1 MSQQG
6 GLRIPKTQRTGRQVD
21 LNALK
26 DLCAQV
32 EENLK
37 AAKENLEVFKAEEAR
52 ARLWT
57 DDAED
62 NCLRLQHAVDGL
74 NKAIANLCAKENQGN
89 MK

>member
-1 MSQQG
+1 M
-6 GLRIPKTQRTGRQVD
+6 D

-32 EENLK
+32 EDNLK

-74 NKAIANLCAKENQGN
+74 NKAIANLSSKENQGN
-89 MK
+89 IT